1 LLDSVV
7 TDPAATVSAVTDPAG
22 SVSAVTDAPG
32 PGQAPRILFVPVSGT
47 YGMGE
52 YARSMAIAHAA
63 SRRWRDAAIHFVLSR
78 EAPYAADAPFP
89 ATLLASSP
97 TFHSKAV
104 IELLEKWRPGVV
116 VFDNAGRTAQ
126 LRAARRLG
134 ARVVYI
140 SARPRQR
147 RKAFRWQWMRLI
159 DEHWIAYPEFS
170 AGSLRFFERL
180 KLKLVGRPVVRYLD
194 VILPRADLGRR
205 RAILSR
211 AGCGAGTFVLL
222 VPGGGTGHPGAD
234 DAVGRFLAA
243 ARALAARGVPTVY
256 VGPTGAGADRR
267 TSDGS
272 AATGEAGEPNW
283 HPLGPLPQ
291 ADLAELMRSARLIV
305 ANGGSTLLQA
315 IACGG
320 ACIAVPIARD
330 QIERTRRCV
339 AAGVAVAAALDA
351 AGMVQAADRLL
362 QNEPQRAALAE
373 RAAHLELADGVEVA
387 IQALCALVEAAPHAA
402 PR

>member
-1 LLDSVV
+1 M

-22 SVSAVTDAPG
+22 GVSAVTDAPG

-63 SRRWRDAAIHFVLSR
+63 SRRWQDAAIHFVLSR

-104 IELLEKWRPGVV
+104 IELLERWRPGVV

-147 RKAFRWQWMRLI
+147 RKAFRWQWMQLI

-222 VPGGGTGHPGAD
+222 VPGGGSGHPGAD
-234 DAVGRFLAA
+234 DAVGQFTAA
-243 ARALAARGVPTVY
+243 ARTLAARGVPTVY
-256 VGPTGAGADRR
+256 VGPTSAGADRR
-267 TSDGS
+267 TSGGS

>member
-7 TDPAATVSAVTDPAG
+7 TDPAATVSAVTDPVA

-32 PGQAPRILFVPVSGT
+32 QGRAPRIFFVPVSGI

-52 YARSMAIAHAA
+52 YARSLAIAHAA
-63 SRRWRDAAIHFVLSR
+63 SQRWQGAAIHFVLSR

-104 IELLEKWRPGVV
+104 IELLEKWRPDVV

-126 LRAARRLG
+126 LRAARRWG

-147 RKAFRWQWMRLI
+147 RKAFRWHWMRLI

-170 AGSLRFFERL
+170 AGSLKFFEKL

-205 RAILSR
+205 GAILSR
-211 AGCGAGTFVLL
+211 AGCGAGTFVLV

-234 DAVGRFLAA
+234 DAVGQFMAA

-256 VGPTGAGADRR
+256 VGPMSAGAGA
-267 TSDGS
+267 G
-272 AATGEAGEPNW
+272 AMEAVDEPNW

-315 IACGG
+315 IACGS
-320 ACIAVPIARD
+320 ACIAVPIAKD

-339 AAGVAVAAALDA
+339 AAGVAVAATLDA

-362 QNEPQRAALAE
+362 QNEPQRAALAG
-373 RAAHLELADGVEVA
+373 RAAHLELADGAEVA
-387 IQALCALVEAAPHAA
+387 VHALGALAESAQHAA

>member
-1 LLDSVV
+1 
-7 TDPAATVSAVTDPAG
+7 
-22 SVSAVTDAPG
+22 
-32 PGQAPRILFVPVSGT
+32 
-47 YGMGE
+47 MGE

-63 SRRWRDAAIHFVLSR
+63 SRRWQDAAIHFVLSR
-78 EAPYAADAPFP
+78 DAPYAADAPFP
-89 ATLLASSP
+89 TTLLTSSP

-104 IELLEKWRPGVV
+104 IELLEKWRPDIV

-147 RKAFRWQWMRLI
+147 RKAFRWHWMRLI
-159 DEHWIAYPEFS
+159 DEHWIAYPEFI
-170 AGSLRFFERL
+170 AGSLKFLE
-180 KLKLVGRPVVRYLD
+180 KLKLNMIGRPVVRYLD

-205 RAILSR
+205 SAILSR
-211 AGCGAGTFVLL
+211 AGCGAGTFVLV

-234 DAVGRFLAA
+234 DAVGQFMAA
-243 ARALAARGVPTVY
+243 ARALAARGVATVY
-256 VGPTGAGADRR
+256 VGP
-267 TSDGS
+267 
-272 AATGEAGEPNW
+272 AAIGEADEPNW

-315 IACGG
+315 IACGN
-320 ACIAVPIARD
+320 ACIAVPIAKD
-330 QIERTRRCV
+330 QIARTRRCV
-339 AAGVAVAAALDA
+339 AAGVAAAAALDA

-362 QNEPQRAALAE
+362 QNEPQRAALAG
-373 RAAHLELADGVEVA
+373 RAAHLELADGVEIA
-387 IQALCALVEAAPHAA
+387 TQALGGLVEPAQRATPQ
-402 PR
+402 

>member
-1 LLDSVV
+1 M

-63 SRRWRDAAIHFVLSR
+63 SRRWQDAAIHFVLSR

-104 IELLEKWRPGVV
+104 IELLEKWRPDVV

-234 DAVGRFLAA
+234 DAVGRFTAA
-243 ARALAARGVPTVY
+243 ARTLAARGVPTVY
-256 VGPTGAGADRR
+256 VGPVGAGADRC
-267 TSDGS
+267 TSGGS